1 MSQQQP
7 RRPQGNEQ
15 QQEPFKY
22 GDVFPVS
29 GELASEPIAPRDA
42 AMMQSAESSILG
54 QTQKGGPA
62 SVMQSAATQNVR
74 AGVVGRTQVTGAAAD
89 QGVTVSETDLPGGRV
104 VSEAVEGQVVGSFVQ
119 PGSAQGTTSQVA
131 YGGDGGVG
139 GGNDIDIGEAG
150 KITIGEALEA
160 TALTAGDKPVDQSD
174 AAAIQAAEV
183 RATGRNV
190 ITPGGVAAAAQAAA
204 TFNARVW
211 RDEDKTTLGD
221 VLTDAAVKL
230 PADKEVTRR
239 DAEGVVGAEMRNN
252 PNLVTHPG
260 GVAAS
265 VVAAAR
271 LNQNND

>member
-1 MSQQQP
+1 
-7 RRPQGNEQ
+7 
-15 QQEPFKY
+15 
-22 GDVFPVS
+22 
-29 GELASEPIAPRDA
+29 
-42 AMMQSAESSILG
+42 MMQSAESSILG

-89 QGVTVSETDLPGGRV
+89 QGVTISETDLPGGRV
-104 VSEAVEGQVVGSFVQ
+104 VSEAVGGQVVGSFVQ
-119 PGSAQGTTSQVA
+119 PGSAQGTTGQVT
-131 YGGDGGVG
+131 YGGDGGG
-139 GGNDIDIGEAG
+139 AGGNDIDIGEAG

-204 TFNARVW
+204 TFNARVS
-211 RDEDKTTLGD
+211 RDEEKTTLGD

-239 DAEGVVGAEMRNN
+239 DAEGVVSAEMRNN

-265 VVAAAR
+265 VAAAAR
-271 LNQNND
+271 LNQDND

>member
-7 RRPQGNEQ
+7 RRAQGNEQ
-15 QQEPFKY
+15 QQEPVKY

-29 GELASEPIAPRDA
+29 GELASKPTAPRDA

-62 SVMQSAATQNVR
+62 SVLQSAATQNVR
-74 AGVVGRTQVTGAAAD
+74 AGVVDRSQVTAAAAD

-104 VSEAVEGQVVGSFVQ
+104 VSEAIGGQVVGSFVQ
-119 PGSAQGTTSQVA
+119 PGSAQGMTGQVT
-131 YGGDGGVG
+131 Y
-139 GGNDIDIGEAG
+139 GGNDIDIDIGGGG

-204 TFNARVW
+204 TYNTRVA

-221 VLTDAAVKL
+221 VLTDAALKL
-230 PADKEVTRR
+230 PADKEATPR

>member
-7 RRPQGNEQ
+7 RRAQGNEQ
-15 QQEPFKY
+15 QQEPVKY

-29 GELASEPIAPRDA
+29 GELASKPIAPRDA

-74 AGVVGRTQVTGAAAD
+74 AGVVDRSQVTAAAAD

-104 VSEAVEGQVVGSFVQ
+104 VSEAVGGQVVGSFVQ
-119 PGSAQGTTSQVA
+119 PGLAQGTTGKVA
-131 YGGDGGVG
+131 YGGK
-139 GGNDIDIGEAG
+139 DIDIGGGG

-204 TFNARVW
+204 TYNTRVA

-221 VLTDAAVKL
+221 VLTDAALKL
-230 PADKEVTRR
+230 PADKEATPR
-239 DAEGVVGAEMRNN
+239 DAEGVVGAEMRND
-252 PNLVTHPG
+252 PNLATHPG